1 MLHYGRTCGLGS
13 QVCQYYIFPLGE
25 CDLRNRTGL
34 LCLTAWLE
42 TPPKPG
48 LTRTCTDNEPMGKSM
63 SVQKRVMLE
72 MKTQPFPSST
82 EETDPRLLESLA
94 ILNQISNAINRIG
107 SNDADQND
115 LSLQLIVDSAIRVV
129 PGSSAVIYTYDQ
141 KTGLF
146 ENESRVSAEP
156 KGHAPSTT
164 NHPDDAPRPHG
175 SGMRTIKRRRRIFSY
190 EEPDLNVHPYHTARG
205 VKAVACFPLIVAEQ
219 VVGLLYIYLHEE
231 RQFTHL
237 EQLMLDNFVNQAAM
251 AIYHSRRLAGIRRDL
266 IRKNEELNQLRQAG
280 LLISSRLR
288 LEETLDSILQLALEI
303 TNAQYG
309 IFRLLDKNGEFLVTR
324 AVTGTRLQRPLVEKL
339 PLDGN
344 SIMAHV
350 ARTREPL
357 LISDLQQ
364 EPWSR
369 IYYPLDSS
377 LEMRSE
383 LAVPLINSS
392 GRLEGVLNLESPQV
406 GAFSDD
412 DNHILQSLATYAITA
427 IQEVRLLDALQEAA
441 QLLISRPTQKVLDR
455 LCVMAN
461 DLLNT
466 TSSVIWLTNESG
478 ELQLASSNGP
488 TQQIGIISDIQNQ
501 PNALLIPL
509 PTGDEAKALGMFGVF
524 SPETGGGRIVKS
536 EWDKKVLACL
546 ANYAVLAVQ
555 NESHQQALHTSQERH
570 WTAETFAAVGDISA
584 NLLHNMNNKVGTI
597 PVRIQAIQDKYH
609 NMLESDSYLS
619 NNLAEIERSA
629 AAAMQIVQENLSHLR
644 PIRMEHVN
652 IASRVQDAIEAA
664 QVPATIELE
673 TNGLEDLPTVT
684 AGGQSL
690 TFVFRN
696 LIENAI
702 DAMKGNGSILIQGVH
717 LPELVEISIT
727 DNGPGIPTELHNQI
741 FELNF
746 SRTGT
751 QPGKLGFGLWW
762 VKTLMTRL
770 GGSVIVESDGHNGTT
785 FRLRL
790 PTVGA
795 EHE

>member
-1 MLHYGRTCGLGS
+1 M
-13 QVCQYYIFPLGE
+13 
-25 CDLRNRTGL
+25 
-34 LCLTAWLE
+34 
-42 TPPKPG
+42 
-48 LTRTCTDNEPMGKSM
+48 TRTCVDDDPMGKSM
-63 SVQKRVMLE
+63 SVRERVMLE
-72 MKTQPFPSST
+72 MKTQLFSSSP
-82 EETDPRLLESLA
+82 EETDPRLLEALA
-94 ILNQISNAINRIG
+94 SLNQISNAINRIG
-107 SNDADQND
+107 SDDADQND

-141 KTGLF
+141 PTGMF

-156 KGHAPSTT
+156 DGRKPLSTRYQ
-164 NHPDDAPRPHG
+164 PDDAPRPSG
-175 SGMRTIKRRRRIFSY
+175 IGMRTIQHRHRCLSY
-190 EEPDLNVHPYHTARG
+190 EEPDLDVHPYHAALG

-251 AIYHSRRLAGIRRDL
+251 AIYHARRLAGIRRDL
-266 IRKNEELNQLRQAG
+266 IRKDEQLNQLRQAG

-309 IFRLLDKNGEFLVTR
+309 IFRLLDKNGEYLVTR
-324 AVTGTRLQRPLVEKL
+324 AVTGMRLERPLIEKL

-344 SIMAHV
+344 SVMAYV

-357 LISDLQQ
+357 LISDLHQ
-364 EPWSR
+364 EPWSN
-369 IYYPLDSS
+369 IYYPLDSN

-383 LAVPLINSS
+383 LAVPLINAS
-392 GRLEGVLNLESPQV
+392 GRLEGVLNLESPQL
-406 GAFSDD
+406 GAFSED

-441 QLLISRPTQKVLDR
+441 QLLISQPTQKVLDR

-466 TSSVIWLTNESG
+466 ASSAIWLSNDSG
-478 ELQLASSNGP
+478 ELQLTSSNGP
-488 TQQIGIISDIQNQ
+488 TQQVDDFSDIQNQ

-509 PTGDEAKALGMFGVF
+509 PTGDKAKVLGMFGVF
-524 SPETGGGRIVKS
+524 SADTSAGRGAKS

-555 NESHQQALHTSQERH
+555 NESHQQALHTSQEQH

-597 PVRIQAIQDKYH
+597 PVRIQAIQDKYLQL
-609 NMLESDSYLS
+609 LEKDSYLA

-629 AAAMQIVQENLSHLR
+629 TDAMQIVQENLSHLR
-644 PIRMEHVN
+644 PIRMESVN
-652 IASRVQDAIEAA
+652 IASQIQEAIRAVEIPASVQI
-664 QVPATIELE
+664 E
-673 TNGLEDLPTVT
+673 TNGLENLPTVT

-696 LIENAI
+696 LLENAMA
-702 DAMKGNGSILIQGVH
+702 AMNGNGSILIQGAN
-717 LPELVEISIT
+717 LPESIEISIT
-727 DNGPGIPTELHNQI
+727 DSGPGIPAELHNQI

-746 SRTGT
+746 SRAGA

-770 GGSVIVESDGHNGTT
+770 GGSVAVESDGVHGTT

-790 PTVGA
+790 PSVHA
-795 EHE
+795 ERK

>member
-1 MLHYGRTCGLGS
+1 M
-13 QVCQYYIFPLGE
+13 
-25 CDLRNRTGL
+25 
-34 LCLTAWLE
+34 
-42 TPPKPG
+42 
-48 LTRTCTDNEPMGKSM
+48 DNQPMGKSS
-63 SVQKRVMLE
+63 SVCESVLFAMTAE
-72 MKTQPFPSST
+72 PFPASPDN
-82 EETDPRLLESLA
+82 TDPRLLESLR

-107 SNDADQND
+107 LEDASQSDV
-115 LSLQLIVDSAIRVV
+115 SLQLIVESAIRVV

-141 KTGLF
+141 ATRMF
-146 ENESRVSAEP
+146 EKESRVSAEP
-156 KGHAPSTT
+156 DGKRLSAEIDQ
-164 NHPDDAPRPHG
+164 PDDAPRPG
-175 SGMRTIKRRRRIFSY
+175 GIGMRAIQRRRRGFSY
-190 EEPDLNVHPYHTARG
+190 EEPDLDVHPYHAALG

-219 VVGLLYIYLHEE
+219 VVGILYIYLHEE

-251 AIYHSRRLAGIRRDL
+251 AIYHARRLAGIRRDL
-266 IRKNEELNQLRQAG
+266 LRKEDELNQLRRVG

-309 IFRLLDKNGEFLVTR
+309 IFRLLDKNGEYLVTR
-324 AVTGTRLQRPLVEKL
+324 AVSGIQFEKPLTEKL
-339 PLDGN
+339 PLSGN

-357 LISDLQQ
+357 LIADLQQ
-364 EPWSR
+364 EPWSK
-369 IYYPLDSS
+369 IYYPLDSK

-383 LAVPLINSS
+383 LAVPLINAS
-392 GRLEGVLNLESPQV
+392 GRLEGVLNLESPHL
-406 GAFSDD
+406 GAFSED
-412 DNHILQSLATYAITA
+412 DNHMLQSLATYAITA

-441 QLLISRPTQKVLDR
+441 QLLISQPTQKVLDR

-466 TSSVIWLTNESG
+466 SSSAIWLSNERG
-478 ELQLASSNGP
+478 ALQLSASNGM
-488 TQQIGIISDIQNQ
+488 QVEKISEAQEQ

-509 PTGDEAKALGMFGVF
+509 PSGNEARVLGMFGVF
-524 SPETGGGRIVKS
+524 NAVNGEGRSAKS

-555 NESHQQALHTSQERH
+555 NESHQQALRTSQEQH

-584 NLLHNMNNKVGTI
+584 NLLHNMNNKVGAI
-597 PVRIQAIQDKYH
+597 PVRVQAIQDKYRQT
-609 NMLESDSYLS
+609 LEADAYLS
-619 NNLAEIERSA
+619 NSLAEIERSA
-629 AAAMQIVQENLSHLR
+629 ADAMQIVQENLSHLR
-644 PIRMEHVN
+644 PIRMEKVQ
-652 IASRVQDAIEAA
+652 IASRVTDAIRAT
-664 QVPATIELE
+664 QIPAGIQIEK
-673 TNGLEDLPTVT
+673 NGLEDLPTVI

-702 DAMKGNGSILIQGVH
+702 AAMNGNGSILITGVSTF
-717 LPELVEISIT
+717 EWVEVSVT
-727 DNGPGIPTELHNQI
+727 DSGPGIVPELHNQI

-746 SRTGT
+746 SRTGAH
-751 QPGKLGFGLWW
+751 PGKLGFGLWW

-770 GGSVIVESDGHNGTT
+770 GGSVTVESDGQHGTT

-790 PTVGA
+790 PA
-795 EHE
+795 PEQM

>member
-1 MLHYGRTCGLGS
+1 MVK
-13 QVCQYYIFPLGE
+13 Q
-25 CDLRNRTGL
+25 
-34 LCLTAWLE
+34 
-42 TPPKPG
+42 
-48 LTRTCTDNEPMGKSM
+48 PMGKSF
-63 SVQKRVMLE
+63 SGHERPLFE
-72 MKTQPFPSST
+72 MTTHSFPASSDSP
-82 EETDPRLLESLA
+82 DPRLLEALR
-94 ILNQISNAINRIG
+94 ILNQISNAINHI
-107 SNDADQND
+107 SLDDASQSDV
-115 LSLQLIVDSAIRVV
+115 SLQLIVESAIRVV

-141 KTGLF
+141 ATGTF
-146 ENESRVSAEP
+146 ERESRVSAEP
-156 KGHAPSTT
+156 GGQHTSETER
-164 NHPDDAPRPHG
+164 PDDAPRPG
-175 SGMRTIKRRRRIFSY
+175 GIGMRTIQRRHRSFSY
-190 EEPDLNVHPYHTARG
+190 EEPDLDVHPYHAALG

-219 VVGLLYIYLHEE
+219 VVGILYIYLHEE

-251 AIYHSRRLAGIRRDL
+251 AIYHARRLAGIRRDL
-266 IRKNEELNQLRQAG
+266 LRKEDELNQLHRVG

-309 IFRLLDKNGEFLVTR
+309 IFRLLDRNGEYLVTR
-324 AVTGTRLQRPLVEKL
+324 AVSGIHLERPLVEKL

-357 LISDLQQ
+357 LVSDLRQD
-364 EPWSR
+364 PWAK
-369 IYYPLDSS
+369 IYYPLDSR

-383 LAVPLINSS
+383 LAVPLINAS
-392 GRLEGVLNLESPQV
+392 GRLEGVLNLESPQL
-406 GAFSDD
+406 GAFTDD
-412 DNHILQSLATYAITA
+412 DNHMLQSLATYAITA

-441 QLLISRPTQKVLDR
+441 QLLISQPTQKVLDR

-466 TSSVIWLTNESG
+466 SSSAIWLSNEQG
-478 ELQLASSNGP
+478 ELQLASSNGLQVKQYSEVQ
-488 TQQIGIISDIQNQ
+488 TH

-509 PTGDEAKALGMFGVF
+509 PSGEEARALGMFGVF
-524 SPETGGGRIVKS
+524 NADTGEGRSTKS

-555 NESHQQALHTSQERH
+555 NESHQQALRSSQEQH

-584 NLLHNMNNKVGTI
+584 NLLHNMNNKVGAI
-597 PVRIQAIQDKYH
+597 PVRVQAIQDKYRQV
-609 NMLESDSYLS
+609 LETDAYLANS
-619 NNLAEIERSA
+619 LAEIERSA
-629 AAAMQIVQENLSHLR
+629 TDAMQIVQENLLHLR
-644 PIRMEHVN
+644 PIRMEKVQ
-652 IASRVQDAIEAA
+652 IASRVADAIRATHI
-664 QVPATIELE
+664 PAGVQIEKSDLE
-673 TNGLEDLPTVT
+673 NLPTVI
-684 AGGQSL
+684 AGGQNL

-702 DAMKGNGSILIQGVH
+702 AAMNGNGSILITGISN
-717 LPELVEISIT
+717 PEWVEVSVT
-727 DNGPGIPTELHNQI
+727 DSGPGIAPELHNQI

-746 SRTGT
+746 SRTGA

-770 GGSVIVESDGHNGTT
+770 GGSVTVESDGQHGTT

-790 PTVGA
+790 PSVERT
-795 EHE
+795 

>member
-1 MLHYGRTCGLGS
+1 
-13 QVCQYYIFPLGE
+13 
-25 CDLRNRTGL
+25 
-34 LCLTAWLE
+34 
-42 TPPKPG
+42 
-48 LTRTCTDNEPMGKSM
+48 MGKS
-63 SVQKRVMLE
+63 SATRQRVLFDMA
-72 MKTQPFPSST
+72 TPPFPFSP
-82 EETDPRLLESLA
+82 EETDPRLLEALA
-94 ILNQISNAINRIG
+94 SLNQISNAINSIG
-107 SNDADQND
+107 SDESSQND

-129 PGSSAVIYTYDQ
+129 PGSSSVIYTYDQ

-156 KGHAPSTT
+156 EERRTPPGQDP
-164 NHPDDAPRPHG
+164 PDDAPRPNG
-175 SGMRTIKRRRRIFSY
+175 IGMRTIQRRRRCLSY
-190 EEPDLNVHPYHTARG
+190 EEPDLNVHPHHSALG

-219 VVGLLYIYLHEE
+219 AVGLLYIYLHEE

-251 AIYHSRRLAGIRRDL
+251 AIYHARRLAGIRRDL
-266 IRKNEELNQLRQAG
+266 IRKDEELNQLRRAG

-309 IFRLLDKNGEFLVTR
+309 IFRLLDKDGEYLVTR
-324 AVTGTRLQRPLVEKL
+324 AVTGMKLERPLVEKL

-344 SIMAHV
+344 SVMAHV

-357 LISDLQQ
+357 LIPDLRQ
-364 EPWSR
+364 EPWSK
-369 IYYPLDSS
+369 IYYPLDSN

-383 LAVPLINSS
+383 LAVPLINAS
-392 GRLEGVLNLESPQV
+392 GRLEGVLNLESPQL
-406 GAFSDD
+406 GAFSED

-441 QLLISRPTQKVLDR
+441 QLLISQPTRKVLDR
-455 LCVMAN
+455 LCEMAN

-466 TSSVIWLTNESG
+466 SSSAIWLSNESG
-478 ELQLASSNGP
+478 RLQVTSSNGP
-488 TQQIGIISDIQNQ
+488 VQQIERVSELQSE

-509 PTGDEAKALGMFGVF
+509 PARDGATPLGIFGVF
-524 SPETGGGRIVKS
+524 SSDPGGGRSVKS
-536 EWDKKVLACL
+536 VWDKKVLACL
-546 ANYAVLAVQ
+546 ANYAVLAIQ
-555 NESHQQALHTSQERH
+555 NESHQQALQISKEQH

-597 PVRIQAIQDKYH
+597 PVRVQAIQDKYQQT
-609 NMLESDSYLS
+609 LEKDSYLT
-619 NNLAEIERSA
+619 NALAEIERSA
-629 AAAMQIVQENLSHLR
+629 AEAMQIVQENLSHLR
-644 PIRMEHVN
+644 PIRME
-652 IASRVQDAIEAA
+652 RVKIDACIQTALRSIQIPVTV
-664 QVPATIELE
+664 QVEMTDLENLPA
-673 TNGLEDLPTVT
+673 VT

-696 LIENAI
+696 LIENSVT
-702 DAMKGNGSILIQGVH
+702 AMNGNGSILIQGTH
-717 LPELVEISIT
+717 GSESVEISVT
-727 DNGPGIPTELHNQI
+727 DSGPGIAAELHNQI

-770 GGSVIVESDGHNGTT
+770 GGSVTVESDGHHGTT

-790 PTVGA
+790 PCVAA
-795 EHE
+795 ERP

>member
-1 MLHYGRTCGLGS
+1 MTA
-13 QVCQYYIFPLGE
+13 PLF
-25 CDLRNRTGL
+25 R
-34 LCLTAWLE
+34 
-42 TPPKPG
+42 
-48 LTRTCTDNEPMGKSM
+48 
-63 SVQKRVMLE
+63 
-72 MKTQPFPSST
+72 SSP
-82 EETDPRLLESLA
+82 EETDPRLLEALA
-94 ILNQISNAINRIG
+94 SLNQISNAINRIG
-107 SNDADQND
+107 SDDADQND
-115 LSLQLIVDSAIRVV
+115 LSLQLIVESAIRVV

-141 KTGLF
+141 KTGMF

-156 KGHAPSTT
+156 DGRKHPPEQDR
-164 NHPDDAPRPHG
+164 PDDAPRAHG
-175 SGMRTIKRRRRIFSY
+175 IGMRTIQRRHRCLSY
-190 EEPDLNVHPYHTARG
+190 EEPDLNVHPYHAALG

-219 VVGLLYIYLHEE
+219 AVGLLYIYLHEE

-251 AIYHSRRLAGIRRDL
+251 AIYHARRLADIRRDL
-266 IRKNEELNQLRQAG
+266 TRKDDELNQLRRAG

-309 IFRLLDKNGEFLVTR
+309 IFRLLDKDGAFLVTR
-324 AVTGTRLQRPLVEKL
+324 AVTGLRLERPLIERL

-344 SIMAHV
+344 SVMAHV

-357 LISDLQQ
+357 LIPDLRQ
-364 EPWSR
+364 EPWSS
-369 IYYPLDSS
+369 IYYPLDST

-383 LAVPLINSS
+383 LAVPLINAS
-392 GRLEGVLNLESPQV
+392 GRLEGVLNLESPQL
-406 GAFSDD
+406 GAFTED

-441 QLLISRPTQKVLDR
+441 QLIISQPTRKVLDR
-455 LCVMAN
+455 LCEMAN

-466 TSSVIWLTNESG
+466 SASAIWLSNEAG
-478 ELQLASSNGP
+478 ELQLVSSNGP
-488 TQQIGIISDIQNQ
+488 IQHIANISDAQDQ
-501 PNALLIPL
+501 WNALLIPL
-509 PTGDEAKALGMFGVF
+509 PTAGDAKALGMFGVF
-524 SPETGGGRIVKS
+524 NADSGGGRSAKS

-555 NESHQQALHTSQERH
+555 NESHQQALQLSKEQH

-597 PVRIQAIQDKYH
+597 PVRVQAIQDKYQQ
-609 NMLESDSYLS
+609 MLENDSYLT
-619 NNLAEIERSA
+619 NTLAEIERSA
-629 AAAMQIVQENLSHLR
+629 ADAMQIVQENLSHLR
-644 PIRMEHVN
+644 PIRME
-652 IASRVQDAIEAA
+652 RVKVDSCIRAAIEAV
-664 QVPATIELE
+664 QIPSTVQIE
-673 TNGLEDLPTVT
+673 TNDLENLPAVT

-702 DAMKGNGSILIQGVH
+702 TAMQGNGSILIQGI
-717 LPELVEISIT
+717 PYSGLVEIAIT
-727 DNGPGIPTELHNQI
+727 DSGPGIATELHNQI

-746 SRTGT
+746 SRTGP

-770 GGSVIVESDGHNGTT
+770 GGSVTVESDGHHGTT

-790 PTVGA
+790 PVAA
-795 EHE
+795 EGP